1 MESFE
6 SYIGQ
11 SFDGKYTVINVIG
24 AGEYSVVFGAYDTV
38 NDRTVA
44 LKILRPE
51 YNEDVVVSERFATEV
66 NILSL
71 LSHPNIVQIYDT
83 RLDAPIRYFTMEYI
97 EGITL
102 KKHILSRGS
111 LDTDEILFFSR
122 QILSALEEVHDKGVV
137 HSDIKP
143 QNIVV
148 LGDGSIRLMDFGIAT
163 VDARRPLAAFS
174 APEENDPTFGG
185 VFSDDPLPE
194 DSEIE
199 GRSELAVGTVHY
211 VSPEQAEGKALDHLS
226 DIYSFGIMLYE
237 MTTGILPF
245 FGESA
250 QKIAT
255 MHVRLEPIPP
265 THLDP
270 SIPEGLERI
279 ILRAMEKLP
288 FARFQSAGAMREA
301 LEAFAEERNVP
312 PAPAAEEPEEAPLS
326 FFEKGKTAVVE
337 FVRGLSLPSLV
348 MGVLCA
354 LLVTVVI
361 GLGILTDAILTE
373 RRDPS
378 YMKIPE
384 LVGHEYT
391 AAVSTLD
398 PSVYDVSVEFV
409 DDDTRQGRIVSQFP
423 EAGSVKRIKDGERT
437 AIQLTVACRSLPPTM
452 PDLRRLAYSDVEEIL
467 RAYDCEVTVITEPHA
482 YIGEGEIIDT
492 LPAAGEKTTQRI
504 TVYVSAGWQ
513 KNE

>member
-24 AGEYSVVFGAYDTV
+24 AGEYSVVFGAYDTA

-51 YNEDVVVSERFATEV
+51 YNEDPVVAERFATEV

-83 RLDAPIRYFTMEYI
+83 HLDSPIRYFTMEYI

-102 KKHILSRGS
+102 KKHILSRGA

-122 QILSALEEVHDKGVV
+122 QILSALEEVHDKDVV

-163 VDARRPLAAFS
+163 VDAHRPLTVMA

-270 SIPEGLERI
+270 NIPEGLERI

-288 FARFQSAGAMREA
+288 FARFQSARAIREA
-301 LEAFAEERNVP
+301 LEAFAEERNAP
-312 PAPAAEEPEEAPLS
+312 PALEAETEKPSLS
-326 FFEKGKTAVVE
+326 FLEKCKETALDY
-337 FVRGLSLPSLV
+337 VRGLSLPSLV

-378 YMKIPE
+378 HMKIPE

-391 AAVSTLD
+391 AAVSALD
-398 PSVYDVSVEFV
+398 PSVYDVSVTFV
-409 DDDTRQGRIVSQFP
+409 DDDLRQGRIIKQSP
-423 EAGSVKRIKDGERT
+423 AAGSVKKIKDGERT

-452 PDLRRLAYSDVEEIL
+452 PDLRRMVYSDIEDIL

-482 YIGEGEIIDT
+482 YLGEGEIIAT
-492 LPAAGEKTTQRI
+492 SPAAGEKTTQKI
-504 TVYVSAGWQ
+504 TVYVSTGWQ

>member
-1 MESFE
+1 MESFD

-11 SFDGKYTVINVIG
+11 SFDGKFTVINVIG
-24 AGEYSVVFGAYDTV
+24 AGEYSVVFGAYDTSE
-38 NDRTVA
+38 NRTVA

-51 YNEDVVVSERFATEV
+51 YNEDPVVSERFATEV

-71 LSHPNIVQIYDT
+71 LSHPNIVKIYET
-83 RLDAPIRYFTMEYI
+83 HLDAPVRYFTMEYI

-102 KKHILSRGS
+102 KKHILSRGA
-111 LDTDEILFFSR
+111 LNTDEILFFSC
-122 QILSALEEVHDKGVV
+122 QILSALEEVHNKGVV

-163 VDARRPLAAFS
+163 VDARRPLAVMA
-174 APEENDPTFGG
+174 APEENDPAFGG

-199 GRSELAVGTVHY
+199 GRSELAVGSVHY

-270 SIPEGLERI
+270 NIPEELERI

-288 FARFQSAGAMREA
+288 FARFQSAKTMREA
-301 LEAFAEERNVP
+301 LDAFAKESQTP
-312 PAPAAEEPEEAPLS
+312 SAPEAEAEEPLLS
-326 FFEKGKTAVVE
+326 FLEKCKTTALDYIRE
-337 FVRGLSLPSLV
+337 LSIPSLV
-348 MGVLCA
+348 MGILCA

-378 YMKIPE
+378 HMKIPE
-384 LVGHEYT
+384 LVGHEYA
-391 AAVSTLD
+391 AAVSALD
-398 PSVYDVSVEFV
+398 PSVYDISVTFV
-409 DDDTRQGRIVSQFP
+409 DDDSRQGRIIKQSP
-423 EAGSVKRIKDGERT
+423 AAGRVEKIEDGKRTTIR
-437 AIQLTVACRSLPPTM
+437 LTVACRSLPPTM
-452 PDLRRLAYSDVEEIL
+452 PDLRRMVYSDIEEIL
-467 RAYDCEVTVITEPHA
+467 RAYDCEITVIEQPHA
-482 YIGEGEIIDT
+482 YLGKGEIIAT
-492 LPAAGEKTTQRI
+492 LPAAGEKTTQKI
-504 TVYVSAGWQ
+504 TVYVSTGWQ